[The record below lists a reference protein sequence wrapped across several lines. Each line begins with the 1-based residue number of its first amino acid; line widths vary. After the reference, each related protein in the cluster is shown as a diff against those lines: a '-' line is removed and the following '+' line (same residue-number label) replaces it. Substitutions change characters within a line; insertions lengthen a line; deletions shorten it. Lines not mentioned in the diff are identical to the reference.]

1 MTILRSLS
9 STTRLFSKFSTLKLK
24 NYSTNE
30 IPRKAS
36 LVSKFG
42 IFIGFVSLPVAGF
55 VIYDRL
61 AGLPLELQNLNFPL
75 PARFYIRRAL
85 YPVNSIQETA
95 RFLDLA
101 MQKVL
106 LAGIGSA
113 SPESTALVL
122 YLARLYLET
131 ESDAHISDLEAAH
144 YALTFKPH
152 VGEAVKEELAR
163 IELSFKVAERL
174 CQFYSTEGHENS
186 EKCQFYANKSIEL
199 MENGPNYL
207 KSKFEN
213 LPLKSEFQKYQK
225 STQ

>member
-1 MTILRSLS
+1 MTILRRFLS
-9 STTRLFSKFSTLKLK
+9 ATKNRLLSRVSHSKS

-30 IPRKAS
+30 IPKKVS
-36 LVSKFG
+36 IVSKFG
-42 IFIGFVSLPVAGF
+42 IFIGLISLPVAGF

-85 YPVNSIQETA
+85 CPANSIQETA
-95 RFLDLA
+95 RYLDLA

-122 YLARLYLET
+122 FLARLYLET
-131 ESDAHISDLEAAH
+131 DGDAHISDLEAAH

-163 IELSFKVAERL
+163 VELSFKVADKL
-174 CQFYSTEGHENS
+174 CKFYSTAGHEND
-186 EKCQFYANKSIEL
+186 EKVQFYAHKSIEL
-199 MENGPNYL
+199 MENSASYL

-213 LPLKSEFQKYQK
+213 HPLKSQFLQYHK
-225 STQ
+225 